1 MRFACCTVAL
11 AACALLVRAHTVPT
25 FDLPGS
31 LELVDRPPN
40 ATPVEAM
47 VLGLHPLIRD
57 DEIQAWPD
65 RDGKFVLKKV
75 KPGRYSLTLP
85 FPGRIRT
92 FAIGSRELA
101 PDGFEL
107 NSSDVGSLRIIA
119 SLKTSTVS
127 VKVRGLPILTSSA
140 VALMSPADPYLTLR
154 ESCISS
160 ALTEPRTTF
169 KYVPLGKYRILIV
182 DEKFQSDVAAYAPRF
197 PAFLKDEG
205 TTVEASDKA
214 DKEVTATYVDGA
226 TIQRAIRDA
235 GHLFGKP

>member
-1 MRFACCTVAL
+1 MRFACCTAALVA
-11 AACALLVRAHTVPT
+11 CVLVSGQTLPT

-31 LELVDRPPN
+31 LELVDRPPE

-47 VLGLHPLIRD
+47 MVGLHPLVLD
-57 DEIQAWPD
+57 YEIQAWPD
-65 RDGKFVLKKV
+65 RDGKFVLKSV

-92 FAIGSRELA
+92 FAIGSKELT

-119 SLKTSTVS
+119 SLKTSKVS
-127 VKVRGLPILTSSA
+127 VNVRGLPSRRTGV

-154 ESCISS
+154 ESCISN

-169 KYVPLGKYRILIV
+169 TFVPLGKYRILIV
-182 DEKFQSDVAAYAPRF
+182 DEEFQSDVAAYATRF
-197 PAFLKDEG
+197 PDFLKDQA
-205 TTVEASDKA
+205 TLVEASEEDET
-214 DKEVTATYVDGA
+214 EVTATYVDGE
-226 TIQRAIRDA
+226 TIKGAIREA
-235 GHLFGKP
+235 GPVR